1 MWMLDTPNPFTPR
14 SEMLAFLQECERI
27 KDHDPHGKRWKG
39 AGIPGPTGPKGS
51 GGKTGDL
58 RDQDGSVG
66 YGPLGGWLAEQ
77 EMTSAVHPVQIVR
90 ATVKKVDWTP
100 GRHNVDI
107 GGGRYDDA
115 TNALKAKGV
124 TNLVLD
130 PFNRT
135 PEHNAAV
142 AAQVKAQPADTA
154 TVNHVLNVIKDRKN
168 ALR

>member
-66 YGPLGGWLAEQ
+66 YGPLGGRLAEQ
-77 EMTSAVHPVQIVR
+77 EMTSAVRPSRSSEQPSKRSI
-90 ATVKKVDWTP
+90 
-100 GRHNVDI
+100 GRPAGTTSI
-107 GGGRYDDA
+107 SA
-115 TNALKAKGV
+115 
-124 TNLVLD
+124 
-130 PFNRT
+130 
-135 PEHNAAV
+135 AAV
-142 AAQVKAQPADTA
+142 TTMRPT
-154 TVNHVLNVIKDRKN
+154 R
-168 ALR
+168 